1 MCVKKGA
8 LHEPFTALQHCCSR
22 RRAPSDDDDRDALH
36 SPVRYPA
43 RDGER
48 GGKPSDRLKT
58 FRVNDV
64 QPAYSQQG
72 SFFDGTLPLAHVLPL
87 PTVP

>member
-1 MCVKKGA
+1 MHVREERGLA
-8 LHEPFTALQHCCSR
+8 RAVHCFAAVTDGPLR
-22 RRAPSDDDDRDALH
+22 MTTMADALH
-36 SPVRYPA
+36 STVRYPA

-48 GGKPSDRLKT
+48 GGQPSDRLKT
-58 FRVNDV
+58 FRTDDV

-72 SFFDGTLPLAHVLPL
+72 SFFDGALPFAHILPL

>member
-1 MCVKKGA
+1 MTTVG
-8 LHEPFTALQHCCSR
+8 
-22 RRAPSDDDDRDALH
+22 DALH

-43 RDGER
+43 HDGER
-48 GGKPSDRLKT
+48 GGQPSDRLKA
-58 FRVNDV
+58 FRIDDV

-72 SFFDGTLPLAHVLPL
+72 SFFDGALSFAHVLPL